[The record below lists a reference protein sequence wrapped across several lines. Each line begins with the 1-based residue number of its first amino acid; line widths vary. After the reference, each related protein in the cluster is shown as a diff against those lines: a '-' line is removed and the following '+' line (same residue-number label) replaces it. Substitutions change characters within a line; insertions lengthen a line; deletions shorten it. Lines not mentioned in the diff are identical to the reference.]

1 MSVIVVTCDPGLTGA
16 FCLYDT
22 KRGSMDLWP
31 MPTFTRKVG
40 KADRPFIDEQG
51 IYDLFVGFQVFGAT
65 HFVIEEVG
73 GLPRQSAPAAFKF
86 ATSYYTSIATARALG
101 MVVERVRPQVW
112 KAKLRIPADKKQ
124 ARSRASEM
132 IPTHKHHWAKVKD
145 DGKAEAALLAVWA
158 EMAFRGR
165 RA

>member
-1 MSVIVVTCDPGLTGA
+1 LIVVTCDPGLTGA

-31 MPTFTRKVG
+31 MPTYTRKVG

-51 IYDLFVGFQVFGAT
+51 IYDLFVGFQMFGAT

-86 ATSYYTSIATARALG
+86 ATSYFTAIATARTLG
-101 MVVERVRPQVW
+101 FAVERVRPQVW
-112 KAKLRIPADKKQ
+112 KTKLRVPADKSQ
-124 ARSRASEM
+124 ARMRASEM
-132 IPTHKHHWAKVKD
+132 IPTHAHRWKFKKD
-145 DGKAEAALLAVWA
+145 DGLAEAALLAVWA
-158 EMAFRGR
+158 EQAYRGR
-165 RA
+165 A